1 MANSA
6 LASLTPET
14 SNDRINIGLQAD
26 YRKAMAKDLSEIL
39 AATYR
44 LTIKSHIYHWNV
56 VGPIFKPI
64 HDLTEA
70 HYNALFAD
78 TDIIAERIR
87 ALGHLAPVNFDMTKS
102 FSPTKS
108 DVDQASAHD
117 MVNDLIKD
125 HEEAVREA
133 RKAAGKAGDN
143 DDVVTED
150 MLTARLTFHEKA
162 LWMLRAIIT
171 S

>member
-1 MANSA
+1 MPKTAI
-6 LASLTPET
+6 ASLAPEA
-14 SNDRINIGLQAD
+14 SNDRMNTGLKAD
-26 YRKAMAKDLSEIL
+26 YRTSMAKDLSEIL

-64 HDLTEA
+64 HELTEE
-70 HYNALFAD
+70 HYNALFNA

-87 ALGHLAPVNFDMTKS
+87 ALGHLAPVNLDMAKS
-102 FSPTKS
+102 FAPTKS

-117 MVNDLIKD
+117 MVTDLIRE
-125 HEEAVREA
+125 HEEAVRDM
-133 RKAAGKAGDN
+133 RKAATTAGDN

-150 MLTARLTFHEKA
+150 MLTARLSFHEKA
-162 LWMLRAIIT
+162 LWMLRAVIAE
-171 S
+171 